1 MKHRNYFILPIFA
14 GIILSACSR
23 TSSMELSAIPEA
35 SEEEISRIEPLN
47 WWVGMKTPLQLLVQG
62 EGIGAFDRVSIEGG
76 KGIKVK
82 AVSKAE
88 SPNYLFID
96 IEVAANAE
104 AGEYQ
109 LVFSNGTSSFRHPYE
124 FAQRR
129 GGSAERKSFTTA
141 DLIYLIMPDRFANG
155 DSSNDNTD
163 NTDDKAARD
172 EFFGRHGGDIKGI
185 ADHLDYLADLGVTAI
200 WNTPLLEDNE
210 PVSSYHGYACT
221 DYYHIDSRFG
231 SNEDYRDLIA
241 ACHGKG
247 IKMIMD
253 IVTNHCGDRHWWMS
267 DLPFEDWVH
276 QWPEYTHSNCA
287 FSMQN
292 DPYAAEYDKENMI
305 GGWFDTSMVDMNL
318 DNPYLLQYFKQW
330 AIWWIEWADLD
341 GLRVDTYP
349 YNEKLPMAQWCKA
362 VREEFPNINIVG
374 EVWSNNVPQLAYWQS
389 GNPNWDGFDSQLPSI
404 MNFPLQSAMCK
415 ALSYDGE
422 VNWDEGMVGVYDAVA
437 NDQYYHDISN
447 MMIFTANHDTERLA
461 DVVGADPGRQKIALA
476 LVGTLNGIP
485 QIFAGDEQMF
495 TSADLSQG
503 HGGLRVDFP
512 GGWEGDA
519 VDLFT
524 REGRLAADRHFDG
537 SAMPAGTRE
546 EVFSFAKKLF
556 NWRKG
561 SEAVQKG
568 GTIHFLRRE
577 NTYAFFRYTE
587 NETVF
592 VFINNSDKNVT
603 VPWEDYAE
611 FTKAGAARRGA
622 SSPELCIG
630 TDVISGASVDCSG
643 LTLMPYSQLIVEFK

>member
-1 MKHRNYFILPIFA
+1 MSVFLT
-14 GIILSACSR
+14 AC
-23 TSSMELSAIPEA
+23 TNSSNMNLADIPEA
-35 SEEEISRIEPLN
+35 SGEEISRIEPLN

-82 AVSKAE
+82 AVNKAE

-109 LVFSNGTSSFRHPYE
+109 LVFSNGTSSFRHSYE
-124 FAQRR
+124 FAKRR
-129 GGSAERKSFTTA
+129 DGSAERQSFTTA

-437 NDQYYHDISN
+437 NDQYYHDISK

-524 REGRLAADRHFDG
+524 REGRLADDRHFDG
-537 SAMPAGTRE
+537 SKMTAGVRE
-546 EVFSFAKKLF
+546 DVFSFAKTLF

-561 SEAVQKG
+561 SLAVQNG
-568 GTIHFLRRE
+568 NTIHFLRRD
-577 NTYAFFRYTE
+577 NTYAYFRYTE

-592 VFINNSDKNVT
+592 VFINNSGKAVT
-603 VPWEDYAE
+603 LPWEDYAE
-611 FTKAGAARRGA
+611 FTRAGAVRRGA
-622 SSPELCIG
+622 SSHELKVG
-630 TDVISGASVDCSG
+630 TDIIGGGSIDCSG
-643 LTLMPYSQLIVEFK
+643 VTVMPHTPLIVEFK